1 MPNQAHMTMCE
12 HLILFMLEHH
22 KSRKQT
28 EKALIDFLASL
39 KYYAQKW
46 FRARYFCIMCHFI
59 KDVSPVDPGVSSDA
73 PTFADIYQQEFYF

>member
-1 MPNQAHMTMCE
+1 
-12 HLILFMLEHH
+12 
-22 KSRKQT
+22 
-28 EKALIDFLASL
+28 L

-73 PTFADIYQQEFYF
+73 LTFADIYQ